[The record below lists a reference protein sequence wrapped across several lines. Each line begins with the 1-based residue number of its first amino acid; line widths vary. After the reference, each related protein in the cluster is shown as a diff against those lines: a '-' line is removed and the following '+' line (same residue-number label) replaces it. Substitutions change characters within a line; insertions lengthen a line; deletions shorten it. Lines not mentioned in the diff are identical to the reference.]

1 MVTEENDIA
10 IRAICS
16 KIFSVTSKTYFFSHE
31 IKISILFKW
40 LFFYFVCGLYLVHRV
55 VSAYYDCIFCVGVD
69 NEDR

>member
-16 KIFSVTSKTYFFSHE
+16 KIFSVTSKTQLFSHE

-40 LFFYFVCGLYLVHRV
+40 LLFHFVCGLYLVHRA
-55 VSAYYDCIFCVGVD
+55 VSAYYVYIFCVGVD